1 MSSCI
6 NNQANTVAFILK
18 GPPGETLLP
27 NRLGPFDQDAE
38 KNDWSLLRLR
48 RSVDKLEE
56 NIPPS
61 SVGSQLI
68 HILEYMSKQLNE
80 ITLRT
85 GLERDHPF
93 QSCLDLH
100 DRSKSGRTFLQI
112 NLKYFNSFRKI
123 LD

>member
-1 MSSCI
+1 M
-6 NNQANTVAFILK
+6 K

-38 KNDWSLLRLR
+38 KNDWSLFRLR
-48 RSVDKLEE
+48 RSVDKIEE
-56 NIPPS
+56 NIPSS

-68 HILEYMSKQLNE
+68 HILEHMSKQLYE

-85 GLERDHPF
+85 GLQRDQPF

-100 DRSKSGRTFLQI
+100 DRSKSGMAFLQI
-112 NLKYFNSFRKI
+112 NLKYLNSFRKI